1 VIGGAMIVVALPV
14 LLWGAVTM
22 QTRMFMI
29 VNPEVAVVVALGVIA
44 LGVIVIVFARRELGQ
59 RPGSLN

>member
-1 VIGGAMIVVALPV
+1 
-14 LLWGAVTM
+14 M